1 LSNSIGSSSTT
12 TTSTSTAP
20 GVAPAGSV
28 TSEGQ
33 AGGQKHDLVHTD
45 TESSSS
51 SESDS
56 EDEAG
61 YGDTTFGRF
70 VAIINADLK
79 KAKSN
84 LKVNKMKQ
92 ADEPGCSHSIA
103 TSNSKIATSTPSDSE
118 DEDEAETCELAF
130 YGIRSNTSNDPHL
143 ATYMTEVW
151 DDPFCLRGFIS
162 DRSDSDSD

>member
-1 LSNSIGSSSTT
+1 MSNSGGSSSTT
-12 TTSTSTAP
+12 TTSTSIAP
-20 GVAPAGSV
+20 GVAPTGSA

-33 AGGQKHDLVHTD
+33 AAAKKHELLHTD
-45 TESSSS
+45 SESSSS
-51 SESDS
+51 SDSDS
-56 EDEAG
+56 DDEDA
-61 YGDTTFGRF
+61 GDTTFGRF
-70 VAIINADLK
+70 VAKINADLK

-92 ADEPGCSHSIA
+92 ADEPGSSHSNA
-103 TSNSKIATSTPSDSE
+103 SSNTKIAPSTPSDSE